1 MPRLKLTLA
10 YVGAAYSGWQ
20 IQEKPSPP
28 PTIQGELERA
38 LAGVCGRFVRV
49 FGAGRTDAGVHA
61 EAQVAHCDVPA
72 LHAVNWQAALN
83 VKLPSDIRVL
93 DAREVADSFDAR
105 RDARKKTYRYDLWLS
120 RQVAPPRL
128 APFVWACGPLDL
140 RRLEAALPLLT
151 GTHDFSSFQ
160 NRGGAIRDATRTV
173 LSLTTAHPA
182 EFGIDVLS
190 LYLEA
195 DGFLKQMARNMTG
208 LLVAVGRGGFDASR
222 IPALLAA
229 RERAK
234 APPTAPARGLTLVR
248 VDYDDGGAKVLDSH
262 APSPSSRNVSVTA

>member
-10 YVGAAYSGWQ
+10 YVGTAYSGWQ
-20 IQEKPSPP
+20 IQEKTPPP

-38 LAGVCGRFVRV
+38 LVKLCGRPVRV

-83 VKLPSDIRVL
+83 VKLPPDIRVL
-93 DAREVADSFDAR
+93 DAREAAAGFHAR

-120 RQVAPPRL
+120 RQVTPPRL
-128 APFVWACGPLDL
+128 HPFVWACGPLDL
-140 RRLEAALPLLT
+140 PRLEAALPLLA
-151 GTHDFSSFQ
+151 GTHDFRSFQ
-160 NRGGAIRDATRTV
+160 NRGTEMRDAVRTI
-173 LSLTTAHPA
+173 LSIKAAHPA
-182 EFGIDVLS
+182 EFGGAVLS

-195 DGFLKQMARNMTG
+195 DGFLKQMARNIAG
-208 LLVAVGRGGFDASR
+208 LLVAVGRGRFDPSR

-229 RERAK
+229 CDRAQG
-234 APPTAPARGLTLVR
+234 PPTAPARGLSLVR
-248 VDYDDGGAKVLDSH
+248 VDYEALP
-262 APSPSSRNVSVTA
+262 AAEET

>member
-38 LAGVCGRFVRV
+38 LAEVCGRFVRV

-61 EAQVAHCDVPA
+61 EAQVAHCDVPVLRA
-72 LHAVNWQAALN
+72 IDWQAALN
-83 VKLPSDIRVL
+83 VKLPPDIRIL
-93 DAREVADSFDAR
+93 HAQEAAAAFHACF
-105 RDARKKTYRYDLWLS
+105 DARKKTYRYDLWLS
-120 RQVAPPRL
+120 RRVAPPRL
-128 APFVWACGPLDL
+128 SPFVWACGPLDL
-140 RRLEAALPLLT
+140 RRIEAALPLLA
-151 GTHDFSSFQ
+151 GAHDFKSFQ
-160 NRGGAIRDATRTV
+160 NRGSEAGDTTRTV

-182 EFGIDVLS
+182 DFGEDLCS
-190 LYLEA
+190 LYVEA
-195 DGFLKQMARNMTG
+195 DGFLKQMARNIVG
-208 LLVAVGRGGFDASR
+208 LLVAVGQGRFDPAR

-229 RERAK
+229 RERSQ

-248 VDYDDGGAKVLDSH
+248 VYYDD
-262 APSPSSRNVSVTA
+262 